1 MRDNFLYDSLMKK
14 QWIIGLIFSF
24 CFAQLSCAMSEG
36 YEINLETLEHHAGV
50 METHPD
56 HLQTA
61 DESHEHEKSLPGEA
75 HCVPSHPQV
84 SFILSASLN
93 SFTPYLVLHEPE
105 PDHNLVAIAHRPAVE
120 PPRS

>member
-75 HCVPSHPQV
+75 HCVHSHPQV
-84 SFILSASLN
+84 SFM
-93 SFTPYLVLHEPE
+93 VLHEPE